1 MTIYQQELMRKLP
14 LLGCIGQYNEDTDNV
29 TIYLNNELLCEQDN
43 HEYLI
48 GNEDMSEERKAV
60 CRDVLDQA
68 RYIREYVEKFESSP
82 PMDIAG
88 INEYR
93 KMAEYVD
100 IVLGGMYSEDY
111 GFMFATWKLSKDR
124 SSAFWGHY
132 TPEYES
138 AKQDFATRA
147 GFVDESMIYTEKE
160 ISLLYACLDY
170 TKSNCENL
178 TYEQDEQI
186 GALLEKIRDAYPQLE
201 ESPPSFE
208 QEDAPQL
215 NM

>member
-1 MTIYQQELMRKLP
+1 MRKLP

-29 TIYLNNELLCEQDN
+29 TVYLNNELLCEQDN

-93 KMAEYVD
+93 KMAE
-100 IVLGGMYSEDY
+100 
-111 GFMFATWKLSKDR
+111 
-124 SSAFWGHY
+124 
-132 TPEYES
+132 
-138 AKQDFATRA
+138 
-147 GFVDESMIYTEKE
+147 
-160 ISLLYACLDY
+160 
-170 TKSNCENL
+170 
-178 TYEQDEQI
+178 
-186 GALLEKIRDAYPQLE
+186 
-201 ESPPSFE
+201 
-208 QEDAPQL
+208 
-215 NM
+215 